1 MAQSINNLAVNSL
14 IKFGSIYGKPIVW
27 KIADKNHAGYP
38 SNSVTLWTNNV
49 IKLMCFDEAE
59 GGSSGDSSNRT
70 INGNNNWRQ
79 SNIRQWLN
87 SDAEP
92 GKWFTPQH
100 SADRAPE
107 NTSLGNRYAHE
118 AGFLYGFTAEEKA
131 LLLETT
137 VLNVQ
142 HGMDSGGDA
151 NSRAETVNRVYL
163 PSMTEL
169 GMSGDAVCGS
179 KLACIN
185 GSSTVIAKITPDARN
200 NANYHL
206 DLYGGTYTDDQCAY
220 WTRDA
225 KKAFTTYVNIASKSG
240 GANDAY
246 ANEGAVGLRCLCNLP
261 ADLMVSDSTDG
272 DGCYTVIHN
281 TAPTAPASI
290 TLPTEIYGGKN
301 AEISWG
307 ASTDVDG
314 NLSGYVLEQ
323 LVDSSVWEQ
332 IYKGSARSYSA
343 PIEYGSQ
350 TVQFR
355 VKAYDA
361 VGAESTYTTSA
372 VRIVTNN
379 RDPVI
384 SGKDG
389 DLGNFTAI
397 GPIHDYNV
405 TDEDGHTVNVVEKLD
420 GTTIKSYTATLGQI
434 NSLTIDDATWRKV
447 LNGSHTLTITATDAM
462 GASVTRTM
470 TFTKSVTSVEFEQTI
485 AMAADDM
492 PTKALVNIQG
502 YFPAGC
508 TLTVLICNNGN
519 DASPTWE
526 DITSQARSGQKF
538 YFANKT
544 KTASTWGVKLKV
556 SLLKGSATEACY
568 IQSLGGNFA

>member
-14 IKFGSIYGKPIVW
+14 IKFGSIYGTPIIW
-27 KIADKNHAGYP
+27 KIADKNHPGYP

-49 IKLMCFDEAE
+49 IKIMCFDEAE
-59 GGSSGDSSNRT
+59 TTSSSESYRRT
-70 INGNNNWRQ
+70 YGNNNYRV

-87 SDAEP
+87 SDAEA
-92 GKWFTPQH
+92 GKWFTKQH
-100 SADRAPE
+100 SYDRAPD
-107 NTSLGNRYAHE
+107 NTDTGNRYAHQ
-118 AGFLYGFTAEEKA
+118 AGFLNGFTADEKA
-131 LLLETT
+131 AMLDTT

-142 HGMDSGGDA
+142 HSMDAGGDSS
-151 NSRAETVNRVYL
+151 SRAETVNKVFL
-163 PSMTEL
+163 PSLTEI
-169 GMSGDAVCGS
+169 GFSGEEICGS
-179 KLACIN
+179 KLACVN
-185 GSSTVIAKITPDARN
+185 GYATVMTNTTPEARA
-200 NANYHL
+200 NANYA
-206 DLYGGTYTDDQCAY
+206 DAKYGSTAGSNYCSY

-225 KKAFTTYVNIASKSG
+225 KKSSSTGVYYVTLSG
-240 GANDAY
+240 GFDAMH
-246 ANEGAVGLRCLCNLP
+246 ANEAAIGMRCLCNLS
-261 ADLMVSDSTDG
+261 ADLAVSDSIDG

-281 TAPTAPASI
+281 TAPTAPASL
-290 TLPTEIYGGKN
+290 TLPTEITGGKN

-307 ASTDVDG
+307 AATDADG

-323 LVDSSVWEQ
+323 LVDSGVWEQ

-389 DLGNFTAI
+389 DLGNFSAI

-470 TFTKSVTSVEFEQTI
+470 TFTKTVTSVEFEQTI